1 MSYSQTKARNEA
13 FPSVVDCAWK
23 INALCK
29 YLVRMWIYLH
39 SINSAS
45 YRERRP
51 IMTLS
56 ALGTVWCVLCVPLPH
71 FPAHYSVLVFSWF
84 FSISGFQLHHYF
96 YCATSPSPVTRWLAH
111 ILMSFTPFL
120 LWLLR
125 GIFLVVF
132 TAFEIHD
139 AAFVDDRNFYNCT
152 MFLFSFYSTILI
164 YVNNISSQTKE
175 FLSYSEHTDI
185 TVIYRL

>member
-1 MSYSQTKARNEA
+1 MSYTQTKARNEA

-29 YLVRMWIYLH
+29 YLVRMCIYLH

-45 YRERRP
+45 SRECRP

-56 ALGTVWCVLCVPLPH
+56 ALGTVWRGVCPPSPS
-71 FPAHYSVLVFSWF
+71 PAHYSVPVFSWF
-84 FSISGFQLHHYF
+84 FSISRFQLHHYL
-96 YCATSPSPVTRWLAH
+96 YCATPPSPVTRWLAH
-111 ILMSFTPFL
+111 VLMSFTPFL

-152 MFLFSFYSTILI
+152 VFLFSFYSTVLI
-164 YVNNISSQTKE
+164 YVNNIHSQTKE

-185 TVIYRL
+185 TVFYRF